1 MKSVKI
7 EPNVN
12 WHTVAPKYGPD
23 DYLQLDNADV
33 NTKDGVQFNL
43 SYALKNVTDI
53 KTNNY
58 TQLLLT
64 DNVRVDKTFTPN
76 IKSTR
81 FPEQFTTH
89 LIVNSFPY
97 YTGRSSFLK
106 VLEYEGDENYRWHV
120 IGAKSFSTD
129 LSKPQYPK
137 FVGTESHNSRAYKT
151 DATDDNGIY
160 YTVTLLDHDYL
171 TIMHDD
177 NYADVYLTSTG
188 NPAFGTDEL
197 FFATAAESDDDDIKF
212 RYVYNPESGFL
223 SIYKNYLTD
232 PAGDPSG
239 VTKTYYLISDMTK
252 YWDEYTQYNTGDYV
266 YWINTVYR
274 SIVDNNT
281 GINPTDSNQAAWAVS
296 TNTTPYNDYGVL
308 GFVEA
313 KSGNMPIPKASVMR
327 TIPYTRNSI
336 DNKISN
342 TWVSYSIYGEQNNL
356 NVNESKSYKNIYNN
370 YMLSVPYKTIT
381 SETAEYNVL
390 QLKNQLTPKYESSRG
405 NPFPNYRECDH
416 REYDKIFSG
425 TNQIRGTDQLSFGYN
440 SYVTTI
446 DLEPDKITYF
456 NTPQEM
462 YPNKKININD
472 SGLIEGGAI
481 GGDTP
486 IVSDKI
492 FKKAADYKYN
502 TPYGAPTEEESG
514 VWLCSW
520 LKTNIGTDWDSG
532 ATYKKDILVNY
543 DNKTYKSREE
553 NSNAQP
559 NLDKLIWKEIPGGQ
573 PVWVDRYYN
582 PERYSAEEALKIQG
596 QYYDYTSKFE
606 YIVQKFNAENE
617 YVFDKKSD
625 LTFEPGSLY
634 AYYRIGPN
642 ENQSIINTEKGK
654 LVHEGIMPSYKQNR
668 EPHANIEDDLE
679 LDGTVFI
686 ETESL
691 NKTTDSEFTI
701 SINIDTDDWSKPI
714 GSQLIGNYSNQ
725 GLGIFNKIVTTPYIT
740 FTELSGVHIYNTD
753 LEKILT
759 LNPTG
764 SSIKAV
770 HAEGSENMH
779 ILCETNTNEYT
790 IYQYD
795 LKGMLVEKFLIP
807 NTINSIVDFNIDKS
821 CYYILDDQDNLKKY
835 NINNEREDLLF
846 NNIMWPR
853 MVIGGAS
860 ELSPSGENYTSSG
873 KAYVEPAYENHYRIN
888 CDLYTIDLNGD
899 TWFIK
904 DSSTVY
910 KNVKSSDTGVSA
922 SFRDILFGRS
932 ISLVSEETILGD
944 TQGNQIL
951 LVGDG
956 TSTLEQLINRWNSE
970 HPGNRV
976 TSLSDS
982 GLELVIPDEYE
993 IQLVGGIDRGADL
1006 QMWALSGSSDHT
1018 ISSIKTDCDNNIWLI
1033 SNQGIGT
1040 SIYKLDSDR
1049 NILLSKKIEDIDT
1062 SITPGLTGTSN
1073 LDIISEFNE
1082 SGYECYV
1089 MVLMHET
1096 GSDQVTSI
1104 KLSLDGTH
1112 KSTQVKTIPMVAY
1125 KGVDNFSNI
1134 TNFSTVMRMFPE
1146 TVTGN
1151 YITFKIRYSSYF
1163 DPDKTYVEYL
1173 QFDAAQLTKGSH
1185 HFAAGFNAINGNL
1198 ALFVDG
1204 ELQVAKTSD
1213 DVFTGAAYRFSK
1225 TIHTPLYVGCDSF
1238 FNNVVLS
1245 EYLKQNNHYFASNC
1259 KVSDI
1264 RVYNKYLNFHKIR
1277 ALTRENKQVQS
1288 IHLTLPTGKRS
1299 YLDQTKQYYHN
1310 KMPGRKSNYFDIN
1323 IVSNTI
1329 TAVDVRDV
1337 LEEKVK
1343 EDIDSSL
1350 PANVYINNIN
1360 WIS

>member
-12 WHTVAPKYGPD
+12 WHTVSPEYGPD
-23 DYLQLDNADV
+23 SYLQLDNADV

-43 SYALKNVTDI
+43 SYAMKNVTDI

-58 TQLLLT
+58 TQMLLT
-64 DNVRVDKTFTPN
+64 DNVRVDKTFTPTLD
-76 IKSTR
+76 STR
-81 FPEQFTTH
+81 YPEQFTTH

-97 YTGRSSFLK
+97 YTGRSSYLK
-106 VLEYEGDENYRWHV
+106 VLEYESDQNYRWHV
-120 IGAKSFSTD
+120 IGSKSFTTD
-129 LSKPQYPK
+129 YSRPHYPT
-137 FVGTESHNSRAYKT
+137 FVGTEDHNSRVYST
-151 DATDDNGIY
+151 DSTDDNGIY
-160 YTVTLLDHDYL
+160 YTVTLLDKDFL

-188 NPAFGTDEL
+188 NPSLGTDNL
-197 FFATAAESDDDDIKF
+197 FFATADESTDADIRF

-223 SIYKNYLTD
+223 SIFKNFTTL
-232 PAGDPSG
+232 AGD
-239 VTKTYYLISDMTK
+239 VKTYYLKSDMTK
-252 YWDEYTQYNTGDYV
+252 YWDEYAQYSIGDYV
-266 YWINTVYR
+266 YWIDSVYK
-274 SIVDNNT
+274 SIADNNIGIDPAAPNQT
-281 GINPTDSNQAAWAVS
+281 GWVVSSN
-296 TNTTPYNDYGVL
+296 TIPYNDYGTL
-308 GFVEA
+308 KFAEA
-313 KSGNMPIPKASVMR
+313 ESGNMPIPKDSVMR
-327 TIPYTRNSI
+327 TIPYTRNSL
-336 DNKISN
+336 DNKIAN
-342 TWVSYSIYGEQNNL
+342 TWVSYSVYGEQNNL
-356 NVNESKSYKNIYNN
+356 DINETKSYKNIYNN
-370 YMLSVPYKTIT
+370 YMLSVPYKSIT
-381 SETAEYNVL
+381 STTAEYNVL

-472 SGLIEGGAI
+472 SGLIEAGAI

-520 LKTNIGTDWDSG
+520 LKTNIGTDWDSR
-532 ATYKKDILVNY
+532 ATYKKDVIVNFKG
-543 DNKTYKSREE
+543 KTYKAREE
-553 NSNAQP
+553 SIGKQP
-559 NLDKLIWKEIPGGQ
+559 DLDKLFWIELPGGS

-606 YIVQKFNAENE
+606 YIVQKFNAEDE
-617 YVFDKKSD
+617 YVFDKRSD

-642 ENQSIINTEKGK
+642 ENQSIINTEKEK
-654 LVHEGIMPSYKQNR
+654 LVHEGILPSYTQDR
-668 EPHANIEDDLE
+668 EPYANINDSLT
-679 LDGTVFI
+679 LDGTVFV
-686 ETESL
+686 ETNAL
-691 NKTTDSEFTI
+691 NKTTDSEFTV
-701 SINIDTDDWSKPI
+701 SINIDADDWSVPL
-714 GSQLIGNYSNQ
+714 GSQIVGNYNNQ
-725 GLGIFNKIVTTPYIT
+725 GLGIFNKLATTPYVV
-740 FTELSGVHIYNTD
+740 FTELSGVHVYNTD
-753 LEKILT
+753 LALLLT
-759 LNPTG
+759 LNPAG
-764 SSIKAV
+764 SAMKSV
-770 HAEGSENMH
+770 HAEGSENIH
-779 ILCETNTNEYT
+779 ILCKTDDSEYT

-807 NTINSIVDFNIDKS
+807 NTTNDVVDFNIDKS
-821 CYYILDDQDNLKKY
+821 CYYILDNQDNLKKY
-835 NINNEREDLLF
+835 NINNEREDVLF
-846 NNIMWPR
+846 SNTMWPKTV
-853 MVIGGAS
+853 MGDS
-860 ELSPSGENYTSSG
+860 SDLDPSGNSYADSSDT
-873 KAYVEPAYENHYRIN
+873 YVEPAYDNQYRIN
-888 CDLYTIDLNGD
+888 CDMYTIDLSGD
-899 TWFIK
+899 TWFVK
-904 DSSTVY
+904 DGSTVY
-910 KNVKSSDTGVSA
+910 KNMRSSDTGVSA
-922 SFRDILFGRS
+922 SYRDVLYGRS
-932 ISLVSEETILGD
+932 INLVSEETILGD

-956 TSTLEQLINRWNSE
+956 ETTLGQLVNKWNSLN
-970 HPGNRV
+970 PGNRV
-976 TSLSDS
+976 ASLSDA
-982 GLELVIPDEYE
+982 GLELVLPDEYE
-993 IQLVGGIDRGADL
+993 IQLVGGVDRGTDL
-1006 QMWALSGSSDHT
+1006 QIWALSGSTDHT
-1018 ISSIKTDCDNNIWLI
+1018 ITSIKTDCDNNIWLL
-1033 SNQGIGT
+1033 SNQQIGT

-1049 NILLSKKIEDIDT
+1049 NIIFSKKLEDVDT
-1062 SITPGLTGTSN
+1062 SLQPGVTGMSN

-1082 SGYECYV
+1082 NGYECYA
-1089 MVLMHET
+1089 MVLMHPE
-1096 GSDQVTSI
+1096 GSDQVTSV
-1104 KLSLDGTH
+1104 KMSLDGTH
-1112 KSTQVKTIPMVAY
+1112 KNTQTVTLPFAAY
-1125 KGVDNFSNI
+1125 KSIDQFSNI

-1151 YITFKIRYSSYF
+1151 EIIFKIRYSSYF
-1163 DPDKTYVEYL
+1163 DPDKTYTEYL
-1173 QFDAAQLTKGSH
+1173 HFDATKLTKGSH

-1225 TIHTPLYVGCDSF
+1225 TIHTPLFVGCDSF

-1245 EYLKQNNHYFASNC
+1245 EYLKQDNHFFASNC

-1288 IHLTLPTGKRS
+1288 VNLTIPTGKRS
-1299 YLDQTKQYYHN
+1299 YLDQAKQYYYN

-1323 IVSNTI
+1323 VVSNTI
-1329 TAVDVRDV
+1329 TAADVRDV
-1337 LEEKVK
+1337 LEIKLK
-1343 EDIDSSL
+1343 EDIDASL